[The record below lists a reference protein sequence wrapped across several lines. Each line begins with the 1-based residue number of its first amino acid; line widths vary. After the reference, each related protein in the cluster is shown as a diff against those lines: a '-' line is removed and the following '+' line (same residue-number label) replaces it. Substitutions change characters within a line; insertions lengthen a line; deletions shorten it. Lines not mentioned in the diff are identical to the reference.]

1 MANGRPLRNSLL
13 HPGADGWWGGT
24 PPPRFAHWVIW
35 KKRPTVGGVGNHRV
49 GAEVKKEG
57 RFDTF
62 LEGQAVDF

>member
-1 MANGRPLRNSLL
+1 MVGRDPTPSVCPLGHLEET
-13 HPGADGWWGGT
+13 A
-24 PPPRFAHWVIW
+24 
-35 KKRPTVGGVGNHRV
+35 TVGGVGDHRV